1 MIANISFNP
10 LLTTNGLGGFNVTAD
25 GLIQGQAMDDPS
37 ARYRLS
43 GGILSTSET
52 IPMWGGVGIYELTGG
67 RQLTSDPSSKLGN
80 VVGRATS
87 VAAQAAKQLVGFS
100 VFDQDHSMINT
111 PQSPVPLAASG
122 MSVNYYRLG
131 SNARLAVAMDP
142 SLVDLE
148 GNIITQLVSWDF
160 VNQRLQPY
168 IAAGATEAITSQTW
182 SATNGGQVAVVMTGA
197 SVYGLGD
204 TINISGAVG
213 NGTNTNFYN
222 GNFVINTWAD
232 TTHFTYLQAGPTAVA
247 GACTTPGVINVG
259 VGALPC
265 KIIRV
270 KTDNCM
276 NVVYDPVTGFATWD
290 RNGAA
295 ALIQI

>member
-1 MIANISFNP
+1 MNGNITFNP
-10 LLTTNGLGGFNVTAD
+10 VLTTNGVGGFNISAD

-37 ARYRLS
+37 ARFRLS
-43 GGILSTSET
+43 GGVLASDET
-52 IPMWGGVGIYELTGG
+52 LPMWGGVGIYELTGG
-67 RQLTSDPSSKLGN
+67 LSTAAARQYPLGN
-80 VVGRATS
+80 VIGRANSLT
-87 VAAQAAKQLVGFS
+87 AQAAKQLTGFS

-122 MSVNYYRLG
+122 MSVNWYRFG
-131 SNARLAVAMDP
+131 SNARFAVAMDP

-160 VNQRLQPY
+160 INQRLQQYVASGP
-168 IAAGATEAITSQTW
+168 TEAITSQTW

-197 SVYGLGD
+197 SVLGLGD
-204 TINISGAVG
+204 TFNVSGAVG
-213 NGTNTNFYN
+213 NGTNTDFYN
-222 GNFVINTWAD
+222 GTFVINTWTD
-232 TTHFTYLQAGPTAVA
+232 TTHFTYLKADPTAVA

-259 VGALPC
+259 IGALPC
-265 KIIRV
+265 KILRV
-270 KTDNCM
+270 KTENCM
-276 NVVYDPVTGFATWD
+276 IVAYDSATGFATWD